1 MPKAERKN
9 VLHGAIYQCLR
20 NITIFSELTR
30 EELTFMADQMHVLRT
45 APGNA
50 IFKEDDLGDF
60 VCFVVDGRLEVLK
73 SIDGAKK
80 SIAELTAGQ
89 SIGEMAVVGNFPR
102 SATVTSLT
110 DATLITLKRDRL
122 NQIGIDHPQIGVKI
136 YKAIAQLLS
145 HHLRRTSENLFEL
158 MPPDE
163 CRC

>member
-1 MPKAERKN
+1 MSKAEPKN
-9 VLHGAIYQCLR
+9 VLHSAIYQCLR

-50 IFKEDDLGDF
+50 IFKEDDQGDF

-73 SIDGAKK
+73 AIGGAKK

-102 SATVTSLT
+102 SATVKSLT
-110 DATLITLKRDRL
+110 DATLLTLKRNRL
-122 NQIGIDHPQIGVKI
+122 NQICVDHPQIGVKI
-136 YKAIAQLLS
+136 FKAISQLLS

-163 CRC
+163 CQC